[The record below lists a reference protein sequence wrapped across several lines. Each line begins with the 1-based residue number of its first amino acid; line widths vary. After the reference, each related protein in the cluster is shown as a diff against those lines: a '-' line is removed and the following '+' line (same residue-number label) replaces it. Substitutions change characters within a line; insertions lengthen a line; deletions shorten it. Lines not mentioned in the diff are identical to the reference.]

1 MLVLENTT
9 NNMSFACACV
19 CVCWRAKMPLM
30 RTRFVSLS
38 HGKIIRQL
46 RLSDMCD
53 DELRVCVRIYVAF
66 YFCCKCRNGIF
77 GSCEY
82 IWTSSHPGDDAIEAF
97 QTQIKQRYGRQQTP
111 LFSRTFTRLMLM
123 YECDHHIM
131 VFRAHSMDHFK
142 HANTYVHACL
152 TSKLIYCAL
161 MLLQL
166 LLNISIN
173 WWLFAFS
180 ALIFFFRCCS
190 LSLIRLSA
198 RLIGLAASTE

>member
-1 MLVLENTT
+1 
-9 NNMSFACACV
+9 
-19 CVCWRAKMPLM
+19 
-30 RTRFVSLS
+30 
-38 HGKIIRQL
+38 
-46 RLSDMCD
+46 MCD

-180 ALIFFFRCCS
+180 ALIFFLLLFAVFNSSLCAVDWSRCVYWIGERVLTSRHAARFVNITRDSMFS
-190 LSLIRLSA
+190 LCLTWIECVHVCCHYTHTHTHSYRMS
-198 RLIGLAASTE
+198 